1 MRAWRL
7 VVVAAITGALLAL
20 GAGPGFAAGGF
31 SPGAPG
37 LGDPFFPLAGNGGYE
52 VDHYALNL
60 GYEPGANELDGTALI
75 VARTMQ
81 GLSRFDLDLRG
92 FVVASVLVDGRRASF
107 TRDGQELVITPA
119 RPLAAKQFF
128 TVVVR
133 YAGVPEV
140 ITDPDESIE
149 GWVPTSDG
157 AFVVGE
163 PQGAPG
169 WFPANDNP
177 QDKASLDLALTV
189 PNGITA
195 MGNGVLVTHFS
206 HGGRTTWVWRETDP
220 MAPYLATATSGV
232 FDLRISRLRGGLPSY
247 VAVDPSQAA
256 DADPV
261 LERIPEIVDFFSDLY
276 GPYPFNAV
284 GAIVDDAPDVG
295 YALESQTKPNF
306 DSAPDEGTL
315 VHELSHQWF
324 GDSVTLA
331 QWPDIWLHEG
341 FATWSEWIWDERHG
355 GPTAQET
362 FDAIYALPETFGF
375 WRPAP
380 AALPGPEDL
389 FASTVYIRG
398 ALTLQALR
406 ERIGD
411 RDFFRLLRRWY
422 ADNRDGNVTTAQFTA
437 LAEKVSHQQ
446 LDAFFANWLLAPGK
460 PAREAAAV
468 AASDAGNKAA
478 GAVSSGA
485 WRHGSSR

>member
-1 MRAWRL
+1 M
-7 VVVAAITGALLAL
+7 LLAL
-20 GAGPGFAAGGF
+20 WAGPGWAAGGF

-37 LGDPFFPLAGNGGYE
+37 LGDPFFPLAGNGGYQ

-60 GYEPGANELDGTALI
+60 DYQPAANELDGTALI
-75 VARTMQ
+75 VARTTQ

-107 TRDGQELVITPA
+107 ARDGQELVITPA
-119 RPLAAKQFF
+119 RPLAARQPF

-163 PQGAPG
+163 PQGSPG

-177 QDKASLDLALTV
+177 QDKATFDLALTV
-189 PNGITA
+189 PEGITA
-195 MGNGVLVTHFS
+195 MGNGVLVGRFP
-206 HGGRTTWVWRETDP
+206 HGGRTTWIWRETDP
-220 MAPYLATATSGV
+220 MAPYLATATSGA
-232 FDLRISRLRGGLPSY
+232 FDLRVSRLRGGLPSY

-256 DADPV
+256 EADPV

-306 DSAPDEGTL
+306 HQAPDEATL

-331 QWPDIWLHEG
+331 RWPDIWLHEG
-341 FATWSEWIWDERHG
+341 FATWSDWIWDERHG

-362 FDAIYALPETFGF
+362 LDAIYALPATRGF
-375 WRPAP
+375 WSPAP

-411 RDFFRLLRRWY
+411 RDFFRLLRRWH
-422 ADNRDGNVTTAQFTA
+422 AENRNGNVTTADFVA
-437 LAEKVSHQQ
+437 LAERVSHQQ
-446 LDAFFANWLLAPGK
+446 LDPFFANWLYAPGK
-460 PAREAAAV
+460 PAREAAVEAATRVPEPSV
-468 AASDAGNKAA
+468 A
-478 GAVSSGA
+478 
-485 WRHGSSR
+485 SRRE